1 MTTPKPII
9 YPLQE
14 VSPEDAAQLK
24 ALFGHLVATPQA
36 EPCEERLRAIVA
48 NPHAALFVA
57 RTEGE
62 IVGALTIAHLSLPTS
77 EKLWIEDVVVSPAAR
92 GQGLGRKLVM
102 AAQEWGRNHYPS
114 AVIYLTSNPSRT
126 AARALYRS
134 LGFEEYNTG
143 VFKFSNQ

>member
-1 MTTPKPII
+1 MTTPGTII
-9 YPLQE
+9 YQLQE
-14 VSPEDAAQLK
+14 VTPEDATQLK
-24 ALFGHLVATPQA
+24 ALFGHLTDTPQA
-36 EPCEERLRAIVA
+36 EPCEERLSAIVES
-48 NPHAALFVA
+48 PHAALFVA
-57 RTEGE
+57 RHEGV
-62 IVGALTIAHLSLPTS
+62 IVGSLTIAHLSLPTS

-92 GQGLGRKLVM
+92 GQGLGRRLVM

-143 VFKFSNQ
+143 VFKFNNQ